1 MSHRTCILSTEQ
13 IDTEPFATS
22 PCPAPSRDFA
32 VMRQLFITILI
43 LPDIIYWISMG
54 AGERG
59 YFADDPW
66 PRDSLLNHR
75 PWKKLLFT
83 VAMGYHKPWDWR
95 VWDAER
101 GMVSQ
106 YHSPGKYFVV
116 GRTARLNVF
125 TCTASIF
132 SPLFLFL
139 LLLYFLPCASF
150 FLTSFFS
157 QVGPLRFLFTATQF
171 FSGKISLRDQICIY
185 IYKYIYIY
193 LFIYAYIYTYI

>member
-1 MSHRTCILSTEQ
+1 
-13 IDTEPFATS
+13 
-22 PCPAPSRDFA
+22 
-32 VMRQLFITILI
+32 
-43 LPDIIYWISMG
+43 
-54 AGERG
+54 
-59 YFADDPW
+59 
-66 PRDSLLNHR
+66 
-75 PWKKLLFT
+75 
-83 VAMGYHKPWDWR
+83 
-95 VWDAER
+95 
-101 GMVSQ
+101 MVSQ

-171 FSGKISLRDQICIY
+171 FSGKISLRDKICIY
-185 IYKYIYIY
+185 IYINIY
-193 LFIYAYIYTYI
+193 LHITHDYSWNN